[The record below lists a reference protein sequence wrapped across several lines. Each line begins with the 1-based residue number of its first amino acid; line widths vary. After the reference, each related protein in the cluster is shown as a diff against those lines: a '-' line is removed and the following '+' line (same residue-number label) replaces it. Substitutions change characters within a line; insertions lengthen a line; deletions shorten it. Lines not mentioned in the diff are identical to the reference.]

1 MSLWHQG
8 ETKFRSRHLRDS
20 AVPEPAVEVQSV
32 PEHSQCSRTCSNDPG
47 VVYYVEAPPRSCLN
61 EKTDCQVHTEPLSSH
76 SWPAS
81 KDLNCQHSLQ
91 SAHSQGDKS
100 AWVET
105 GLQQRRGRLGS
116 QQPCWKVAG
125 SNPIWPL
132 AEVPM
137 SKAPN
142 LSLLQ
147 GLQPNNL
154 YLQWLNLSSLG

>member
-61 EKTDCQVHTEPLSSH
+61 EKTDCQLHTEPLSSH

-91 SAHSQGDKS
+91 VCSLPRWQECLSWNRATAAKRQAGLSAAVLD
-100 AWVET
+100 
-105 GLQQRRGRLGS
+105 LQVRIPFDL
-116 QQPCWKVAG
+116 
-125 SNPIWPL
+125 
-132 AEVPM
+132 
-137 SKAPN
+137 
-142 LSLLQ
+142 
-147 GLQPNNL
+147 
-154 YLQWLNLSSLG
+154 WLKCPWARHPTSHCSRDCNQTTSTATYSDLT